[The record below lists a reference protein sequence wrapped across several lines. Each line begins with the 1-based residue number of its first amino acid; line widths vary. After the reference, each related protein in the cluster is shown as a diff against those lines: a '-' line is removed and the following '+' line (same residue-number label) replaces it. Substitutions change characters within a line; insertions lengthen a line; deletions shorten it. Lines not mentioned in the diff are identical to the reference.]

1 MKEEQWI
8 KRVREQLRNHSE
20 PLPASG
26 WERLEKELQRMDAGG
41 EIMRKET
48 TDKGKIRPMVFY
60 RRWPAVAA
68 ILLLALLSGT
78 FLWLTE
84 EMPDEVRMAALPSLP
99 VEEERT
105 MQESGETS
113 GQENTART
121 EEAGETGAAGETT
134 PYRINRGTDASLTAV
149 VQEIRSESDGQD
161 EKALPGVPGDAE
173 NHVQEETSVQKEE
186 LVRETSPRR
195 EETPG
200 KNVRASNRENL
211 YASTVRSH
219 RHSPRWSVGLSVGN
233 AGGTSNALPG
243 DAPIMDAGNSYM
255 SDMLFN
261 TDQAL
266 VPGPM
271 IPKKREVVDAS
282 HRLPLSFGF
291 SVRCSVSRRWSVETG
306 LTYTYMASD
315 LLYTDSREE
324 VGQRLHYVGIPLRA
338 SWEAVRK
345 DAFTFY
351 VSAGGAVEKCVYAT
365 QGSEHFTVKPLQFSL
380 TGAVGVQYDLSRHV
394 GLYIEPGVSHYFDDG
409 SDVVTYRKENP
420 TGFSLQGGIRLKY

>member
-20 PLPASG
+20 PLPDSG

-41 EIMRKET
+41 EIMRTET

-99 VEEERT
+99 MEEERT
-105 MQESGETS
+105 VQGSGETS
-113 GQENTART
+113 GQEKTART
-121 EEAGETGAAGETT
+121 EEAGEARAAGETT
-134 PYRINRGTDASLTAV
+134 PYRINRGTDATLVAV

-161 EKALPGVPGDAE
+161 EKALPGDAE
-173 NHVQEETSVQKEE
+173 NHVQEET
-186 LVRETSPRR
+186 
-195 EETPG
+195 PG
-200 KNVRASNRENL
+200 KNVRVSNRENL

-233 AGGTSNALPG
+233 AGGTGNALPG
-243 DAPIMDAGNSYM
+243 DAPMMDAPAYSEI

-266 VPGPM
+266 VPGSM

-365 QGSEHFTVKPLQFSL
+365 QDSEHFTVKPLQFSL